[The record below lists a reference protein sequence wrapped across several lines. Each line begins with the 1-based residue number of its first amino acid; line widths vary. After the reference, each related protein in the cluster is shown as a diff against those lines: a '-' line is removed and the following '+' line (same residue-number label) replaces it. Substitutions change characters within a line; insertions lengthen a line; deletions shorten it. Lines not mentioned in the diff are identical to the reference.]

1 MSTEKVPLKG
11 QIGSHE
17 FSLGE
22 IIYNT
27 DELMKLLK
35 VSRRTVQNWRDEG
48 TIEFSQINGKIYY
61 RMSAIAKMLDQNL
74 IKK

>member
-1 MSTEKVPLKG
+1 MKKFESKANLPSEQVKV
-11 QIGSHE
+11 
-17 FSLGE
+17 E
-22 IIYNT
+22 IFNT
-27 DELMKLLK
+27 DELMTLLK

>member
-1 MSTEKVPLKG
+1 MDVKSQGGVQENKMIDSIYSTEG
-11 QIGSHE
+11 
-17 FSLGE
+17 
-22 IIYNT
+22 
-27 DELMKLLK
+27 LMALLQ

>member
-1 MSTEKVPLKG
+1 MDIKSPCGVQENKIIDSIYSTEG
-11 QIGSHE
+11 
-17 FSLGE
+17 
-22 IIYNT
+22 
-27 DELMKLLK
+27 LMALLQ

>member
-1 MSTEKVPLKG
+1 MDVKSQGGVQENKIIDSIYSTEG
-11 QIGSHE
+11 
-17 FSLGE
+17 
-22 IIYNT
+22 
-27 DELMKLLK
+27 LMALLQ

>member
-1 MSTEKVPLKG
+1 MMDVKSQGGVQENKMIDSIYSTEG
-11 QIGSHE
+11 
-17 FSLGE
+17 
-22 IIYNT
+22 
-27 DELMKLLK
+27 LMALLQ

>member
-1 MSTEKVPLKG
+1 MKNEKWEKNLSEDNK
-11 QIGSHE
+11 E
-17 FSLGE
+17 NDT
-22 IIYNT
+22 IYNT
-27 DELMKLLK
+27 DELIRLLK

-61 RMSAIAKMLDQNL
+61 RMSSIAKMLDQNL

>member
-1 MSTEKVPLKG
+1 MKQEKWEKNLSEDNK
-11 QIGSHE
+11 E
-17 FSLGE
+17 NDT
-22 IIYNT
+22 IYNT
-27 DELMKLLK
+27 DELIRLLK